1 MFEIVGRE
9 EQVFEQWEQGVT
21 LSNPCMKAGHEV
33 VFRNSSGATYVMIAR
48 EESGA
53 VVCDVPNK
61 LLQMCCNIL
70 VDLEQGNDRH
80 TECRTTF
87 TVNPAKKPDGYKCV
101 DNTVPDNRISFNDL
115 KDKPFYEENAVLF
128 EGRVEFSGTSIGVEQ
143 KTIPQ
148 LIPFSVGDIVK
159 VTWNGVEYECIAFDS
174 VAMGG
179 PGSVAVGNPYL
190 LTGVDTGEPFAIGT
204 APNNGATAVFSYTR
218 ITEASIKI
226 EAPKVKTIDPKFIP
240 AGVGGGVVIVQDSAM
255 ASGVMPAEAFQTA
268 TMNAAQ
274 IAEAVFAGKT
284 VYFLE
289 SGYQMLLPFEMGY
302 RFGELRSGV
311 MMADSLPDPY
321 ALFGCVD
328 ESGWYH
334 LIKVYLDGSYE
345 DCGYQLQMA

>member
-21 LSNPCMKAGHEV
+21 LSNPCMKAGDEV
-33 VFRNSSGATYVMIAR
+33 VFRNSSGATYVMIAGA
-48 EESGA
+48 SG
-53 VVCDVPNK
+53 VEVPNK

-87 TVNPAKKPDGYKCV
+87 TVNPAQKPDGYKCV
-101 DNTVPDNRISFNDL
+101 DNSVPDNRISFNDL
-115 KDKPFYEENAVLF
+115 KDKPFYEEKAVLF
-128 EGRVEFSGTSIGVEQ
+128 EGKVEFSGTSTGVEQ
-143 KTIPQ
+143 RTIPQ
-148 LIPFSVGDIVK
+148 LIPFSVGDTVK

-179 PGSVAVGNPYL
+179 PGSAAVGNPFL
-190 LTGVDTGEPFAIGT
+190 LTGVNTGEPFGIGT
-204 APNNGATAVFSYTR
+204 SPESGVTVVFSYTK

-226 EAPKVKTIDPKFIP
+226 EGTKVKTIDPKFIP

-255 ASGVMPAEAFQTA
+255 ASGAMPASMAGPTA

-274 IAEAVFAGKT
+274 IAEAVFAGKA
-284 VYFLE
+284 VYVIDPIEGALF
-289 SGYQMLLPFEMGY
+289 PFEMGY

-321 ALFGCVD
+321 AQFGYID
-328 ESGWYH
+328 EYGAH
-334 LIKVYLDGSYE
+334 HIIKVYMDGSYE
-345 DCGYQLQMA
+345 YISHQFQVAESQ

>member
-21 LSNPCMKAGHEV
+21 LSNPCMKAGDEV

-87 TVNPAKKPDGYKCV
+87 TVNPAQKPDGYKCV
-101 DNTVPDNRISFNDL
+101 DNSVPDTRISFNDL
-115 KDKPFYEENAVLF
+115 KDKPFYEEKAVLF
-128 EGRVEFSGTSIGVEQ
+128 DGKVEFSGTGIGVEQ
-143 KTIPQ
+143 RTIPQ
-148 LIPFSVGDIVK
+148 LIPFSVGDVIK

-179 PGSVAVGNPYL
+179 PGSAAVGNPFL

-204 APNNGATAVFSYTR
+204 SPESGVTVVFSYTK

-226 EAPKVKTIDPKFIP
+226 EGTKVKTIDPKF
-240 AGVGGGVVIVQDSAM
+240 
-255 ASGVMPAEAFQTA
+255 
-268 TMNAAQ
+268 
-274 IAEAVFAGKT
+274 
-284 VYFLE
+284 
-289 SGYQMLLPFEMGY
+289 
-302 RFGELRSGV
+302 
-311 MMADSLPDPY
+311 LPDAGFKVNVWYEDATGDYTADKTY
-321 ALFGCVD
+321 AEIRAAEEAKTPIVGTLT
-328 ESGWYH
+328 
-334 LIKVYLDGSYE
+334 LLDGKVFTMIGCDDALPTVNLVAFNMNRTPDIGVYHIFIDDFGAYVRPWTITAADGNYE
-345 DCGYQLQMA
+345 GVYPDVE